1 MKNTLQTILSL
12 SNLHSKLTGTPENP
26 DFIQQ
31 IKTWGAGIF
40 RVVVMGEI
48 KKGKSSFINALLG
61 RENLVPTASDIAT
74 STVYKIRYGK
84 ENAYRV
90 FFNESTGIQPA
101 IISAEEVAA
110 YGTEAGNPGNEKQV
124 DFIEVI
130 CDADI
135 LKGGL
140 VIIDTP
146 GLGGTF
152 KEHKK
157 VTWKH
162 VPKADAV
169 FFVTD
174 SIESPIGQKEIELL
188 KKVLSITPH
197 ICFVQS
203 KTDTVSSS
211 HAEMRKNNNLGI
223 LAENLNLEK
232 SQIPYFPISSVLK
245 EDANEDNDMELLQLS
260 GYPALMSYVHNILI
274 ANKQKILRDQAIC
287 RTMPLLQE
295 VKQAFSNRNSIL
307 LADTAQKQQ
316 EIKDAF
322 EKAQKEIRNW
332 EQVELPARRKQISR
346 GFEALQNECE
356 NVCRT
361 HLRPEGTLQTQ
372 YQAQIDASPDVETL
386 SIRIQKIHGN
396 LQQAASSGMLAVQKH
411 FQEGVTTLLPAVFEQ
426 HGQDTSITL
435 VAAPGTGANM
445 THVLARIKHMF
456 GACNNARDHIANGLL
471 GGNIGGMIGANVLGL
486 IIPGIGHVV
495 GGIVGG
501 VIGGIWMNNQAQHT
515 KHNQTLQTA
524 KNIARGEVQRSIS
537 SLYCDML
544 NAIKNLTNHYT
555 NLISD
560 TLDNEITAKK
570 RELEESMNQLKE
582 RSRLEQNKLAER
594 KQELARDKSMIDAIE
609 KELKSH

>member
-26 DFIQQ
+26 GFIQQ

-61 RENLVPTASDIAT
+61 RENLVPTVSDIAT
-74 STVYKIRYGK
+74 STIYKIRYGK

-110 YGTEAGNPGNEKQV
+110 YGTETGNPGNEKQV

-135 LKGGL
+135 LKSGL
-140 VIIDTP
+140 IIIDTP
-146 GLGGTF
+146 GLGGTY

-174 SIESPIGQKEIELL
+174 SYESPIGQEEIEHL
-188 KKVLSITPH
+188 KNVLSITPH

-203 KTDTVSSS
+203 KTDTVSEEN
-211 HAEMRKNNNLGI
+211 AEMRKNNNLGI
-223 LAENLNLEK
+223 LAGNLNLEK

-245 EDANEDNDMELLQLS
+245 EAANEDNDMELLQLS
-260 GYPALMSYVHNILI
+260 GYPALMSYVHNSLI
-274 ANKQKILRDQAIC
+274 ANKQKILRGQAIC

-295 VKQAFSNRNSIL
+295 VKQALSNRNSIL
-307 LADTAQKQQ
+307 QADTAQKQQ

-332 EQVELPARRKQISR
+332 EQDELPSWKKQISR
-346 GFEALQNECE
+346 GFKALRNECE
-356 NVCRT
+356 DMCREV
-361 HLRPEGTLQTQ
+361 LKPGGSLQHR
-372 YQAQIDASPDVETL
+372 YEAIINAAADFETL
-386 SIRIQKIHGN
+386 YIRIQEIHGN

-411 FQEGVTTLLPAVFEQ
+411 FQEGITTLLPAVFEQ
-426 HGQDTSITL
+426 PGQDTSITL
-435 VAAPGTGANM
+435 KADPKTGANLSHILTKM
-445 THVLARIKHMF
+445 EQMYE
-456 GACNNARDHIANGLL
+456 ACNNARDSIANGLL

-524 KNIARGEVQRSIS
+524 KDIARGEVQRSIG
-537 SLYCDML
+537 SLYNDML
-544 NAIKNLTNHYT
+544 NAVKNISDTYT
-555 NLISD
+555 DLISD

-570 RELEESMNQLKE
+570 REQEESMNQLKE
-582 RSRLEQNKLAER
+582 RSRMEQNKLAER

>member
-1 MKNTLQTILSL
+1 MKNTLQTILTL

-26 DFIQQ
+26 GFIQQ

-48 KKGKSSFINALLG
+48 KKGKSTFINALLG
-61 RENLVPTASDIAT
+61 RENLVPTVSDIAT
-74 STVYKIRYGK
+74 STIYKIRYGK

-90 FFNESTGIQPA
+90 FFKEGTGIQPA

-135 LKGGL
+135 LKSGL

-146 GLGGTF
+146 GLGGTY

-174 SIESPIGQKEIELL
+174 SYESPIGQEEIEHL
-188 KKVLSITPH
+188 KNVLSITPH

-203 KTDTVSSS
+203 KTDTVSEEN
-211 HAEMRKNNNLGI
+211 AEMRKNNNLGI
-223 LAENLNLEK
+223 LAKNLNLEK

-245 EDANEDNDMELLQLS
+245 EAANEDNDMELLQLS
-260 GYPALMSYVHNILI
+260 GYPALMSYVHNSLI
-274 ANKQKILRDQAIC
+274 ANKQKILRELAIC

-295 VKQAFSNRNSIL
+295 VKQALSNRNSIL
-307 LADTAQKQQ
+307 QADTAQKQQ

-332 EQVELPARRKQISR
+332 EQDELPARKKQISR
-346 GFEALQNECE
+346 GFKALQNECE
-356 NVCRT
+356 DVCREV
-361 HLRPEGTLQTQ
+361 LKPGGSLQHRYEAIINAT
-372 YQAQIDASPDVETL
+372 ADFETL
-386 SIRIQKIHGN
+386 YIQIQKIHGE

-411 FQEGVTTLLPAVFEQ
+411 FQEGITTLLPAVFEQ
-426 HGQDTSITL
+426 PGQDTSITL
-435 VAAPGTGANM
+435 KAAPETGANLS
-445 THVLARIKHMF
+445 HVLTKMEQMYE
-456 GACNNARDHIANGLL
+456 ACNNARDHIANGLL

-524 KNIARGEVQRSIS
+524 KDIARGEVQRSIS
-537 SLYCDML
+537 SLYSDML
-544 NAIKNLTNHYT
+544 NAVKNLTNHYT
-555 NLISD
+555 DLISD

-594 KQELARDKSMIDAIE
+594 KQVLAQEKSMIDAIE
-609 KELKSH
+609 KELKPH

>member
-26 DFIQQ
+26 GFIQQ

-90 FFNESTGIQPA
+90 FFNESAGIQPA

-135 LKGGL
+135 LKSGL
-140 VIIDTP
+140 IIIDTP
-146 GLGGTF
+146 GLGGIF

-174 SIESPIGQKEIELL
+174 SFESPIGQEEIEHL
-188 KKVLSITPH
+188 KNVLSITPH

-203 KTDTVSSS
+203 KTDAVSEEN
-211 HAEMRKNNNLGI
+211 AEKRKNNNLGI
-223 LAENLNLEK
+223 LAGNLNLEK

-245 EDANEDNDMELLQLS
+245 EAANEDNDMELLQLS
-260 GYPALMSYVHNILI
+260 GYPALMSYIHNILI

-295 VKQAFSNRNSIL
+295 VKQALSNRNSIL
-307 LADTAQKQQ
+307 QADTAQKQQ

-332 EQVELPARRKQISR
+332 EQDELPARKKQISR
-346 GFEALQNECE
+346 GFKALQNECE
-356 NVCRT
+356 DVCRT
-361 HLRPEGTLQTQ
+361 HLRPGGTLQTQ
-372 YQAQIDASPDVETL
+372 YQAQIDASPDVETVYT
-386 SIRIQKIHGN
+386 RIQEIHVN
-396 LQQAASSGMLAVQKH
+396 LQQAASTGMLAIQQH

-435 VAAPGTGANM
+435 VAAPGTGANLS
-445 THVLARIKHMF
+445 HVLAKIEHMYE
-456 GACNNARDHIANGLL
+456 ACNNVKANIANGLL
-471 GGNIGGMIGANVLGL
+471 GGNIGGMIGSAVLGC
-486 IIPGIGHVV
+486 IFPGVGHVV
-495 GGIVGG
+495 GGLVGG
-501 VIGGIWMNNQAQHT
+501 VIGGFWMGSEDQKNRLQ
-515 KHNQTLQTA
+515 QTLQAA
-524 KNIARGEVQRSIS
+524 KGAAIAEIQHAVNILHS
-537 SLYCDML
+537 DML
-544 NAIKNLTNHYT
+544 NAIKNLTDHYT
-555 NLISD
+555 DLICD

-582 RSRLEQNKLAER
+582 RSRMEQNKLAEL